1 MKTATVSCFFILIFA
16 HQLLSGSALE
26 LTHHAV
32 IDTSLD
38 ISRDSNIGQERNNGS
53 RSSVDSKTDD
63 FESMELMRK
72 AQKGTGAYGGANVVH
87 HPPGTRNLGSPTLIS
102 SSRSFV
108 NMKSDDYDGED
119 SKSRHAMVL
128 KKSQGHRGSSGGA
141 PNIVHRP
148 PDTRSLGPP
157 TLIISTY
164 YVVCF
169 SFILLLV
176 LVA

>member
-26 LTHHAV
+26 LTHAV

-38 ISRDSNIGQERNNGS
+38 ISRDSNMGQERNNGGS
-53 RSSVDSKTDD
+53 RSSVYSKTDDIGVD

-102 SSRSFV
+102 RAYTNVKSAGSRSFV
-108 NMKSDDYDGED
+108 NMKSDDNDVED

-128 KKSQGHRGSSGGA
+128 KKSQGHRGSSGGR
-141 PNIVHRP
+141 PTLFIVHLTP
-148 PDTRSLGPP
+148 E
-157 TLIISTY
+157 
-164 YVVCF
+164 
-169 SFILLLV
+169 V
-176 LVA
+176 LDLQP